1 MGRGAKAL
9 ISRALEPLENRVEVL
24 IVESRLEHSAAN
36 DLSDIEEEQLMTLL
50 VSIKPRPA
58 QRWSARSLA
67 ATYIT
72 AQCMFAQ
79 LPVGRETGCGGVV

>member
-9 ISRALEPLENRVEVL
+9 ISRALELLENRVEVL

-36 DLSDIEEEQLMTLL
+36 YLSDIEEEQLMTLL
-50 VSIKPRPA
+50 VSINPQPA

-72 AQCMFAQ
+72 ALCIFAQ